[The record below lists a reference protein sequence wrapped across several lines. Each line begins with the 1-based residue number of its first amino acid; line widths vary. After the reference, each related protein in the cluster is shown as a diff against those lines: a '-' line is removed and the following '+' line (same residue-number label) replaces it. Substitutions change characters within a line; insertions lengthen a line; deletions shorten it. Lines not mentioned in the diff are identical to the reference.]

1 MRWRRAAH
9 LFDSSAWRVRIVAAK
24 TFDPFLQ
31 KADILTRREKIKLS
45 DYLPYLVN
53 RLGSALVLRFSED
66 ALARHGLSIATWR
79 VLVAL
84 SDNGPQRQ
92 IDLSEITSIDVSTLS
107 RLVTRLVQQ
116 ALATRTRSNRSNREV
131 VVALTARGEKLVDE
145 LIPIARRLERA
156 AISGLSPTELR
167 STRTVLRVMYQ
178 NLARPKLQAK
188 SKSKR

>member
-1 MRWRRAAH
+1 M
-9 LFDSSAWRVRIVAAK
+9 
-24 TFDPFLQ
+24 PQ
-31 KADILTRREKIKLS
+31 KADILARRGKIELS
-45 DYLPYLVN
+45 DYLPYLIN
-53 RLGSALVLRFSED
+53 RLGSALVLRFSAD

-107 RLVTRLVQQ
+107 RLVTRLVQK

-145 LIPIARRLERA
+145 LIPIARQLERA
-156 AISGLSPTELR
+156 AISGLSPAELR
-167 STRTVLRVMYQ
+167 STKTALRAMYQ
-178 NLARPKLQAK
+178 NLVRPERRG
-188 SKSKR
+188 SKVKRP